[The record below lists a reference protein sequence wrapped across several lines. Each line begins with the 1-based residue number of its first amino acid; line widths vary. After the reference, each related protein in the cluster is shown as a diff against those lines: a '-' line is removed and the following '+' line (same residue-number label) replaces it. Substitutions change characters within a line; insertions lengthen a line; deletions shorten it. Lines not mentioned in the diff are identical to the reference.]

1 MVGVDAE
8 FGHGGFV
15 GGHGNEVF
23 GDVLLAGFAQEPL
36 AGGVGVGDGFL
47 RGEGFGSDDEQR
59 GFGMDFFQHV
69 AQLRSVHVGDE
80 VHAQARMAEIFQRGT
95 HHQWPQIG
103 TADADIHHVG
113 NHLVAVPQPFA
124 AAHGMGEMPH
134 FAQHGVHFGHH
145 VFAVHHDGRVGAVA
159 QGDVQ
164 GGAVFRRV
172 DFVAVEHLLHA
183 FGQTG
188 FARQLHQAVHH
199 AVGDA
204 VFGIIQIDA
213 AHLQPIALGAF
224 GVLGEHFAHVQVFGV
239 GKMLL
244 QGLPC
249 GEVGGV
255 CHFLSFIICYLCY
268 AGCFWAWPRHEK
280 SSLHSVAEKCRLL
293 FAARSGR
300 RLIIAMVLGFFV
312 FAVTAHT
319 AFAFFQLQT
328 GSFAQPQCQA
338 DG

>member
-1 MVGVDAE
+1 MVGIDAE

-47 RGEGFGSDDEQR
+47 RGEGFGGDDEQR

-69 AQLRSVHVGDE
+69 AQLRAVHVGDE

-95 HHQWPQIG
+95 HHQRPQIG

-124 AAHGMGEMPH
+124 AAHGVGEMPH

-183 FGQTG
+183 FGQAG
-188 FARQLHQAVHH
+188 FARQLHQAVPH
-199 AVGDA
+199 AIGDA

-224 GVLGEHFAHVQVFGV
+224 GVLGKHFAHVQVFGV

-255 CHFLSFIICYLCY
+255 CHAVFLYFQSN
-268 AGCFWAWPRHEK
+268 
-280 SSLHSVAEKCRLL
+280 
-293 FAARSGR
+293 SG
-300 RLIIAMVLGFFV
+300 V
-312 FAVTAHT
+312 
-319 AFAFFQLQT
+319 
-328 GSFAQPQCQA
+328 
-338 DG
+338 